1 MTSRTDTY
9 GSTGQ
14 VKTRAA
20 SKPVR
25 IDDEFRSLI
34 TPLTESERA
43 QLERNIV
50 ADGCRDP
57 LVTWQGV
64 LLDGHNRHDIC
75 VQHGIVYA
83 TASVTLA
90 DRLDAKI
97 WIREN
102 QRGRRNLNDDQRAM
116 NAAALAELLS
126 EKTKRDRAKK
136 GGHARHGTKPESCLE
151 TASASKQKP
160 LRSRATAAKQQGISE
175 RRVRQAQDVRKKAP
189 DLAEK
194 VARGEMPL
202 AAAGRE
208 VQKRERAEIRKN
220 PPPIQTNGGT
230 FQVLYADPPWRY
242 DFSKSDSRGI
252 ENQYP
257 TLSVEDICAL
267 DVPALCEPDCV
278 LFLWATSPKLPQAMA
293 VMEAWG
299 FTYKTCMVWVKD
311 KIGMGYYARQRH
323 ELLLI
328 GTKGKP
334 PVPFPEDR
342 PDSVIEAP
350 RGRHSEKP
358 PRCYEIIEAMYPNGS
373 RIELFA
379 RTARDT
385 WSAWGNETI

>member
-1 MTSRTDTY
+1 MMISLDQI
-9 GSTGQ
+9 S
-14 VKTRAA
+14 
-20 SKPVR
+20 

-34 TPLTESERA
+34 TPLTKSECE
-43 QLERNIV
+43 QLERNILS
-50 ADGCRDP
+50 DGCRDP
-57 LVTWQGV
+57 LVVWQGV
-64 LLDGHNRHDIC
+64 LLDGHNRHEIC
-75 VQHGIVYA
+75 TRHGITYA
-83 TASVTLA
+83 TAAVKLA

-102 QRGRRNLNDDQRAM
+102 QRGRRNLTDDQRAM
-116 NAAALAELLS
+116 NAAALSELLS
-126 EKTKRDRAKK
+126 EKAKRDRARK
-136 GGHARHGTKPESCLE
+136 GGHAKHGTTPDSCL
-151 TASASKQKP
+151 SATVSDKQAATKP
-160 LRSRATAAKQQGISE
+160 KRDTRAESAKHAGISE
-175 RRVRQAQDVRKKAP
+175 RKVRQAQEVRKKAP

-208 VQKRERAEIRKN
+208 VKKRERAEIRKN

-230 FQVLYADPPWRY
+230 FQVLCADPPWRY
-242 DFSKSDSRGI
+242 DFSKSGSRGI

-257 TLSVEDICAL
+257 TLSLEEICAL
-267 DVPALCEPDCV
+267 DVPALCEPDSV

-358 PRCYEIIEAMYPNGS
+358 VRCYELIEAMYPNAS

-379 RTARDT
+379 RKARET